1 MFSISQADACG
12 WVWGIGGIRQ
22 HPCAQKKSAVSWRRK
37 HTTAVK
43 LCTPRVN
50 MHTLQ
55 DHVMEVKAK
64 MMAAQTA
71 AIEEEKRQAASR
83 LAAKQAEIDLLRFEL
98 NQATTR
104 GNKLSDF
111 LKK

>member
-1 MFSISQADACG
+1 
-12 WVWGIGGIRQ
+12 
-22 HPCAQKKSAVSWRRK
+22 
-37 HTTAVK
+37 
-43 LCTPRVN
+43 
-50 MHTLQ
+50 
-55 DHVMEVKAK
+55 MEVKAK